1 MVDHHAWQ
9 GGSFTTFSVRATL
22 LCLGHKSRF
31 LQTPFDPGVAARA
44 TRAFVPVM
52 EVFDAPAH
60 VSATILVGGKFGRV
74 TVRNLRPSITRT
86 TLLRAAKVYG
96 QFLDGTLTRWI
107 NCCYCERLAPFICH
121 LFSLEDAVDTM
132 GRLQLGRKFT
142 KEENVKI
149 VAFLKSLTGKQP
161 KFMIPIFSPST
172 KETPK
177 PKPFG

>member
-22 LCLGHKSRF
+22 LCLEHKSRF

-60 VSATILVGGKFGRV
+60 VSATILVGGEFGRV

-96 QFLDGTLTRWI
+96 QFLGRDFNPLDKLLLLRTSGPIYL
-107 NCCYCERLAPFICH
+107 PFI
-121 LFSLEDAVDTM
+121 F
-132 GRLQLGRKFT
+132 LGRR
-142 KEENVKI
+142 
-149 VAFLKSLTGKQP
+149 SGHH
-161 KFMIPIFSPST
+161 
-172 KETPK
+172 
-177 PKPFG
+177 G